1 MKQGGFIIIAGLTL
15 AFFKV
20 SAQPAPPIIPE
31 PSADAIARA
40 IEAERQRRAAE
51 LNNPITQIGIQR
63 AQQIQIAL
71 QDVNLKSQEYRITI
85 ENVLEAVQKANSPQ
99 DAGNFYLQI
108 ISTGYAFGAYTEQK
122 LAGLLDDPQNVQRIQ
137 ALALLDDLLN
147 PVRAAFVNNR
157 IALAEAAQQRREYD
171 EA

>member
-1 MKQGGFIIIAGLTL
+1 MKQGGFIIFAGLAL

-20 SAQPAPPIIPE
+20 SAQPAPPLIPE
-31 PSADAIARA
+31 PTADAIARA

-85 ENVLEAVQKANSPQ
+85 ENVLEAVQKANSPKMRKFLSANHQ
-99 DAGNFYLQI
+99 HRLRVWCLYRTKAG
-108 ISTGYAFGAYTEQK
+108 
-122 LAGLLDDPQNVQRIQ
+122 
-137 ALALLDDLLN
+137 
-147 PVRAAFVNNR
+147 RAVG
-157 IALAEAAQQRREYD
+157 
-171 EA
+171 

>member
-1 MKQGGFIIIAGLTL
+1 MKQGGFIIFAGLAL

-20 SAQPAPPIIPE
+20 SAQPAPPLIPE
-31 PSADAIARA
+31 PTADAIARA

-63 AQQIQIAL
+63 AQQIQVAL

-99 DAGNFYLQI
+99 DAKFLPANHQHRLR
-108 ISTGYAFGAYTEQK
+108 
-122 LAGLLDDPQNVQRIQ
+122 V
-137 ALALLDDLLN
+137 
-147 PVRAAFVNNR
+147 FVLIPSRN
-157 IALAEAAQQRREYD
+157 
-171 EA
+171 